1 MTELA
6 QIARLM
12 ARLRLRAPE
21 RRTRRRRPARSG
33 DPDLR
38 RTLRRAM
45 RTGGEPIER
54 AWRRRRV
61 QRRRLLLV
69 LDVSGSMSTYSRS
82 LALFAHASLRAG
94 PGDWE
99 AFAFGT
105 RLTRMTRALSVA
117 DADVAI
123 AAAAAEVA
131 DWDGGTRIGA
141 SLKRLIDEHG
151 RTRAVRG
158 ATCVILSD
166 GLDVGDPELLGEQ
179 MARLSRL
186 AHRVVWLNPL
196 KGHDAYEPLARGMAS
211 RPAPRRRLPP
221 RPQPPE
227 PGGGRRRDRPAVSSH
242 RLPPAL
248 VSMIGFLPWIV
259 YWILV
264 GNVSFTTSILVTLGV
279 AVAVNA
285 ATYARTRSFKL
296 FEAGAIAIFVAL
308 LIVSLVGEESFL
320 ERWIQPLSNLG
331 ILVLAL
337 ATVAVGRPFTLEYA
351 RESVPPEVQATAGFD
366 YVNRLLTWVWIGAF
380 AVMTLVSFIP
390 PIVQGEATIRDGAS
404 TLSIVCYWVIPFSV
418 LALAGIVT
426 AKFPDW
432 LVGSIDRQLAP
443 AERAPRTPAP
453 PAAPVGEAHH
463 GARGSRCPRSTRRST
478 RRSTSAWRAR
488 RPVRT

>member
-1 MTELA
+1 MSTADGSEPLGRIHALAQALRATGVPVGTGRLVGLARAAAAVEPDDLYWAARATLISRREDIAAFDRAFAAVFGVPDRPQPLPQPVADRRQVIIPNDLGAAAPLDGSSDTSLSSPIETLRRKDFAGCSEDELA
-6 QIARLM
+6 QIARMM
-12 ARLRLRAPE
+12 ARLRVRAPV
-21 RRTRRRRPARSG
+21 RRTRRRRPARTG

-61 QRRRLLLV
+61 QRRRLLLI
-69 LDVSGSMSTYSRS
+69 LDVSGSMSTYSRA

-123 AAAAAEVA
+123 SAAAAEVS

-196 KGHDAYEPLARGMAS
+196 KGHDAYEPLARGMAAALPHVDVF
-211 RPAPRRRLPP
+211 RPGHNLQSLEEVADVIARL
-221 RPQPPE
+221 
-227 PGGGRRRDRPAVSSH
+227 
-242 RLPPAL
+242 
-248 VSMIGFLPWIV
+248 
-259 YWILV
+259 
-264 GNVSFTTSILVTLGV
+264 
-279 AVAVNA
+279 
-285 ATYARTRSFKL
+285 
-296 FEAGAIAIFVAL
+296 
-308 LIVSLVGEESFL
+308 
-320 ERWIQPLSNLG
+320 
-331 ILVLAL
+331 
-337 ATVAVGRPFTLEYA
+337 
-351 RESVPPEVQATAGFD
+351 
-366 YVNRLLTWVWIGAF
+366 
-380 AVMTLVSFIP
+380 
-390 PIVQGEATIRDGAS
+390 
-404 TLSIVCYWVIPFSV
+404 
-418 LALAGIVT
+418 
-426 AKFPDW
+426 
-432 LVGSIDRQLAP
+432 
-443 AERAPRTPAP
+443 
-453 PAAPVGEAHH
+453 
-463 GARGSRCPRSTRRST
+463 
-478 RRSTSAWRAR
+478 
-488 RPVRT
+488 

>member
-1 MTELA
+1 MTADAAADPLDRIRDLADALRAAGVPVGTGRLLGLAHAAAAVGPDDLYWAARATLISRRGDVAAFDRAFASVFGLPDRPLPPPEPVPDTRQRVVAPTDLGAAAPLDGSADTSLASPVETLRRKDFADCTEAELA

-12 ARLRLRAPE
+12 ARLRVRAPE
-21 RRTRRRRPARSG
+21 RRTRRRRPARAG

-61 QRRRLLLV
+61 QRRRLLLI

-105 RLTRMTRALSVA
+105 RLTRMTRALSA
-117 DADVAI
+117 SDADIAI
-123 AAAAAEVA
+123 AAAAAEVS

-196 KGHDAYEPLARGMAS
+196 KGHDAYEPLARGMAAALPHVDVF
-211 RPAPRRRLPP
+211 RPGHNLQSLEEVADVIARL
-221 RPQPPE
+221 
-227 PGGGRRRDRPAVSSH
+227 
-242 RLPPAL
+242 
-248 VSMIGFLPWIV
+248 
-259 YWILV
+259 
-264 GNVSFTTSILVTLGV
+264 
-279 AVAVNA
+279 
-285 ATYARTRSFKL
+285 
-296 FEAGAIAIFVAL
+296 
-308 LIVSLVGEESFL
+308 
-320 ERWIQPLSNLG
+320 
-331 ILVLAL
+331 
-337 ATVAVGRPFTLEYA
+337 
-351 RESVPPEVQATAGFD
+351 
-366 YVNRLLTWVWIGAF
+366 
-380 AVMTLVSFIP
+380 
-390 PIVQGEATIRDGAS
+390 
-404 TLSIVCYWVIPFSV
+404 
-418 LALAGIVT
+418 
-426 AKFPDW
+426 
-432 LVGSIDRQLAP
+432 
-443 AERAPRTPAP
+443 
-453 PAAPVGEAHH
+453 
-463 GARGSRCPRSTRRST
+463 
-478 RRSTSAWRAR
+478 
-488 RPVRT
+488 